1 MVERMKKKEQIRR
14 ARAKAQAQAERAKSS
29 VAESCAV
36 GENRSGAGI
45 GVASKREHGPG
56 TDGFKREQSIKT
68 AKWNRFMLIRYLDAG
83 LFFIG
88 LYWLF
93 MLLAFQPSFAAVV
106 PLLEVVLALAVMVEV
121 FTTLSREVE
130 YLKWSHRALIA
141 SCAVSAAA
149 LVATL
154 AVGEK
159 LFFPFFSSKMV
170 GAIFCAALIAV
181 KLIIV
186 YRIALV
192 RDRRDKRYALYQ
204 KILKYNN

>member
-1 MVERMKKKEQIRR
+1 MKKKEQTRR
-14 ARAKAQAQAERAKSS
+14 ARAKAQAQAERDKSS

-83 LFFIG
+83 LFFVG

-141 SCAVSAAA
+141 SCAVSTVA

-159 LFFPFFSSKMV
+159 LFPFFSSKMV

-181 KLIIV
+181 KLIII
-186 YRIALV
+186 YRIVLV